1 MWVGRASGRAV
12 CVTGRALLFCCLAA
26 LSAVMVVM
34 NWRRTGRDG
43 GGGDGI
49 AAGKQWIVLREAGK
63 EVSNIESCMQ
73 Y

>member
-1 MWVGRASGRAV
+1 
-12 CVTGRALLFCCLAA
+12 LLFCCLAA